1 MLGSEPSGAA
11 VAVSRFD
18 STIICTPPI
27 RTWVKVSRSVPS
39 CPEWNTVISIRPSD
53 FCFTRSAASM

>member
-18 STIICTPPI
+18 STIICTPPM

-39 CPEWNTVISIRPSD
+39 CPE
-53 FCFTRSAASM
+53 